1 MKKMMMIAVMIGALL
16 MPAQISAQNVKRG
29 EKKAKV
35 VNVDKRG
42 GKPGKK
48 DSKFNKGKGNGKSNK
63 KGGKNSHNVGYKHKP
78 GHAPRPN
85 VIINNCHHH
94 APILPPRPRPV
105 VHHHHNCEAAGVV
118 TAVVGLAAL
127 AALLAN

>member
-29 EKKAKV
+29 EKKTKV

-42 GKPGKK
+42 GKPGKG
-48 DSKFNKGKGNGKSNK
+48 DNKFNKKG
-63 KGGKNSHNVGYKHKP
+63 GGKNSHNAGYKHKP

-105 VHHHHNCEAAGVV
+105 VYHNHNCEAAGVV

-127 AALLAN
+127 AALLAD